1 MRTRHST
8 ILLAVAILV
17 GALAATAMLGS
28 DEAVDHTARV
38 QPAFMQTT
46 SVELAEP
53 RDLAYGREIVVG
65 DGGDVADITAALEL
79 AEDGDRIRVLAGTYT
94 ETPILI
100 DKSIQLIGEGRPV
113 LDGESREG
121 ILNIT
126 APNVVVE
133 GFVLR
138 NTGVSHVRDHAAI
151 LLEKAHGCLIQ
162 NNVLED
168 TFFGIYLA
176 AANDCEVRGNE
187 LRATGRTESSSGNG
201 VHLWNVERATV
212 IGNSIEGHRDGIYLE
227 FAKSSHIAQNVS
239 RNNIRYGLHYMFS
252 DDSVYDRNVFEE
264 NGAGVA
270 VMYSKNVVMKGNRFV
285 RNWGTAAYGLLLK
298 DVQDSKIEGNL
309 FRSNTAAIHVEGAD
323 RLSFTNN
330 HFERNGWAVKIQA
343 NAQDNVFTKN
353 NFIDNTFDVVTNSRR
368 SFNSFDGNY
377 WSRYKG
383 YDLSGDGIGDVP
395 HRPVRLFSFIVE
407 TKPAAIIL
415 IRSFFV
421 DVLEVAERVLPVL
434 TPETLVDER
443 PLIRAVTS

>member
-1 MRTRHST
+1 MHTRHST
-8 ILLAVAILV
+8 ILLAIVILV
-17 GALAATAMLGS
+17 GALAATAFLGS
-28 DEAVDHTARV
+28 DEAADHTAHV

-53 RDLAYGREIVVG
+53 HDLAYGREIVVG
-65 DGGDVADITAALEL
+65 NGGDVADITAALDL

-126 APNVVVE
+126 APNVVVD

-151 LLEKAHGCLIQ
+151 QLEKAHGCLVQ
-162 NNVLED
+162 NNVLEN

-187 LRATGRTESSSGNG
+187 LRATGGTESGSGNG

-212 IGNSIEGHRDGIYLE
+212 VGNVIEGHRDGIYLE

-270 VMYSKNVVMKGNRFV
+270 VMYSKNVVMKGNQFI

-368 SFNSFDGNY
+368 SYNSFDGNY

-383 YDLSGDGIGDVP
+383 YDLSGDGVGDVP

-443 PLIRAVTS
+443 PLIREVTS